1 MVNSSSQSINR
12 SAKTCGHLCPSS
24 QAEISPAST
33 WTSTKTPKHGLPTL
47 FPSPM
52 LSSVTWQAFRRKLD
66 NIKRMQQRQQD
77 QKLLDSRQLRSQR
90 IEALQTLRTQAQHQ
104 SIEYHGVPDGP
115 ATMPTALEDHTS
127 DIPAELQFI
136 SRACYICKS
145 RFTELHHFYDLLCP
159 DCASLN
165 WTKRYQTAELTD
177 RVALVTGGRI
187 KIGYQ
192 IVLKLLRAGATV
204 VVTTRFPQDA
214 LRRYQEEEDAAD
226 WLSRLQLYG
235 LDLRNLA
242 ATEAFCSWLKA
253 RHDRLDIIV
262 NNACQTIRRPP
273 AFYRHLIDQELQ
285 GGALGAPQICQSDE
299 HGQVLTSLQ
308 QQLEYGNASAPSS
321 MLTVPASAMAALGT
335 QVAMTLE
342 DTQDD
347 PSAFPQGIT
356 DVHQQQL
363 DLRTKTSWVLKLDEV
378 STPEAAEVM
387 AVNALSP
394 FIINGKLRPL
404 MRSSPSE
411 AKFIVN
417 VSAMEGKFYRYKTPN
432 HPHTNMAKAA
442 LNMMTRTSAQDY
454 AKVLAAQIPVF

>member
-253 RHDRLDIIV
+253 RHDRYAYGAVAAITCSKSASNVWMFGL
-262 NNACQTIRRPP
+262 
-273 AFYRHLIDQELQ
+273 FGLFLLFGLFGLI
-285 GGALGAPQICQSDE
+285 
-299 HGQVLTSLQ
+299 
-308 QQLEYGNASAPSS
+308 Y
-321 MLTVPASAMAALGT
+321 
-335 QVAMTLE
+335 
-342 DTQDD
+342 
-347 PSAFPQGIT
+347 
-356 DVHQQQL
+356 
-363 DLRTKTSWVLKLDEV
+363 
-378 STPEAAEVM
+378 
-387 AVNALSP
+387 
-394 FIINGKLRPL
+394 
-404 MRSSPSE
+404 
-411 AKFIVN
+411 
-417 VSAMEGKFYRYKTPN
+417 
-432 HPHTNMAKAA
+432 
-442 LNMMTRTSAQDY
+442 
-454 AKVLAAQIPVF
+454 